1 MGRCPVSVST
11 TAERKAYLTALI
23 TALQQAVLD
32 VVSGGMYEVQAVEQR
47 FRTLDP
53 QVLEG
58 MRTKAEA
65 ELRGL
70 NATGGRGGVVLR
82 QGR

>member
-1 MGRCPVSVST
+1 MGRCPVSVPT
-11 TAERKAYLTALI
+11 VAERRTYLTALI

-53 QVLEG
+53 QVLER
-58 MRTKAEA
+58 MRTNAEA
-65 ELRGL
+65 ELRTL